1 MFVLPKS
8 EKKKNNIPADAG
20 HFLRTEI
27 DFKNEKLTTKLRR
40 NKARRQY
47 FFKKIIPKD
56 LETDETTNQNK
67 K

>member
-1 MFVLPKS
+1 MCTSKKR
-8 EKKKNNIPADAG
+8 EKKNNIPADAG

-67 K
+67 N